1 MPLLRRY
8 VDPFVLIRQTEGCDI
23 AQGEHYLRGTV
34 GEGLAIEVQ
43 ECYRAFVNECLQRQS
58 KCALVVGRARSDAF
72 YHLALRDVL
81 RSMTLVGLPPGF
93 RLALVSET
101 AELIAVYDAAMLEA
115 LRCGIEAKRFA
126 TEPEAAAW
134 LAA

>member
-1 MPLLRRY
+1 MLRWGM
-8 VDPFVLIRQTEGCDI
+8 DSFVPIRQTEDCDI
-23 AQGEHYLRGTV
+23 AQGEHYIRGQV
-34 GEGLAIEVQ
+34 GEGRAIEVQ

-81 RSMTLVGLPPGF
+81 RSMTLVGLPPDF

-101 AELIAVYDAAMLEA
+101 PELIAVYDAAVIEA
-115 LRCGIEAKRFA
+115 LRCGIEVKRFA
-126 TEPEAAAW
+126 SEADAVPW
-134 LAA
+134 LLA

>member
-1 MPLLRRY
+1 MQSRCM
-8 VDPFVLIRQTEGCDI
+8 DPFVPIRQTEDCNI
-23 AQGEHYLRGTV
+23 AQGEHYIRGTV

-58 KCALVVGRARSDAF
+58 RCALIVGRARSDAF
-72 YHLALRDVL
+72 LLLALRDVL

-101 AELIAVYDAAMLEA
+101 AELIAVYDAAMIEA

-126 TEPEAAAW
+126 AEAEAAAW
-134 LAA
+134 LTA